1 MRTAYSATT
10 RDLLDY
16 VKEEA
21 RAMQYLGPFTDK
33 LNVLAGIVVAIFNF
47 VFGEH
52 WMFFALF
59 LVLNVLDYLTGI
71 MKAWK
76 LKILTSKIGARGI
89 IRKTSYWIIIALGFM
104 VSAIFIE
111 IGTIMEAD
119 LRWTTLI
126 GWITLFTL
134 IVNEMRS
141 ILENLVKYGIKVP
154 RVLISGLKAADNI
167 TDSVADKLEQ
177 LGDGKEEDDDAEQQD
192 V

>member
-1 MRTAYSATT
+1 MRYNDVSM
-10 RDLLDY
+10 RDLLQY
-16 VKEEA
+16 FKQEA
-21 RAMQYLGPFTDK
+21 RAMQYLAPFTDK
-33 LNVLAGIVVAIFNF
+33 LNVLAGIIVALLNY

-52 WMFFALF
+52 WMFFAVFF
-59 LVLNVLDYLTGI
+59 LLNIIDYLTGV

-104 VSAIFIE
+104 VSAIFVELGE
-111 IGTIMEAD
+111 IMNAD

-134 IVNEMRS
+134 AINEFRS
-141 ILENLVKYGIKVP
+141 ILENLVKYGIHVP
-154 RVLISGLKAADNI
+154 RVLISGLKAADKV
-167 TDSVADKLEQ
+167 TDSVADKLESMT
-177 LGDGKEEDDDAEQQD
+177 DGKEGKDEQQD